1 MPQETLEKDEK
12 AQESKD
18 CENCKAKNEYYDIT
32 YKKLLELNDVSHE
45 KMADTI
51 KLDAK
56 ENNDPLSRFLVN
68 LVETTSIED
77 KKTLWDVVCKTLFAH
92 FSLEEIQSKVDEAN
106 IAIEALNAVNSNNCV
121 VVEATNDKKK
131 AILTFSLK
139 LLEDK
144 NIDKE
149 NDEEIIKFAKEH
161 APNSIFKD
169 EKSELRVLRGEEIT
183 KTMQESK
190 KMLLEQLREENGEC
204 QENKS
209 QQNQQ

>member
-12 AQESKD
+12 AQECKD

-45 KMADTI
+45 KMADAI

-68 LVETTSIED
+68 LVKTTPIED

-92 FSLEEIQSKVDEAN
+92 FTWEKIQESVDNATMAVKAME
-106 IAIEALNAVNSNNCV
+106 AVNSDNCV
-121 VVEATNDKKK
+121 IVEATNDKKK

-139 LLEDK
+139 VLEDE

-149 NDEEIIKFAKEH
+149 KDEEIIKFAKEH
-161 APNSIFKD
+161 APDGIFKD

-183 KTMQESK
+183 KTMLESK
-190 KMLLEQLREENGEC
+190 KMLLEQLKEENREC